1 MESSVCPKARKY
13 VEREYEVLSFSSASC
28 VYSVRDMMHEVSARD
43 TALRIENPKIRHIN
57 SHGQS
62 VISKL
67 SLNYSLEGQNNG
79 EGEDSGFAS

>member
-1 MESSVCPKARKY
+1 
-13 VEREYEVLSFSSASC
+13 
-28 VYSVRDMMHEVSARD
+28 MMHEVSARD